1 MFHNIIYIY
10 IYSIIMFHNV
20 SSPAVKVLWG
30 SRLSRSIEFLWYRR
44 ILRMTMR
51 HVHHIFM
58 SQFNIFIM
66 HAMHVISRHSTELWL
81 VSESNPAWSHPATH
95 PDPCASGAL
104 LSGHGSCGQ
113 GDVEERTVPTD
124 EGPDF
129 YDGFPIVMANPPKYR
144 WMVYFIYWKIMKI
157 RISNGW

>member
-1 MFHNIIYIY
+1 MFRVPLSKSFEDPDFPEVLNFYGTGGFWGWLCGMCIIYLCHNL
-10 IYSIIMFHNV
+10 IYS
-20 SSPAVKVLWG
+20 SCTPCTS
-30 SRLSRSIEFLWYRR
+30 Y
-44 ILRMTMR
+44 
-51 HVHHIFM
+51 
-58 SQFNIFIM
+58 
-66 HAMHVISRHSTELWL
+66 HVILQNSGWFPSLIRLDHTQL
-81 VSESNPAWSHPATH
+81 PTQIH

>member
-1 MFHNIIYIY
+1 
-10 IYSIIMFHNV
+10 MFHNV

-95 PDPCASGAL
+95 PDPPRSLCLWRPAFRPWLMWPGRCWRKNCANWWRPRFLWWFPNRHGKSPKISLDGLFHL
-104 LSGHGSCGQ
+104 LENH
-113 GDVEERTVPTD
+113 ENPHLKWMIT
-124 EGPDF
+124 
-129 YDGFPIVMANPPKYR
+129 YDN
-144 WMVYFIYWKIMKI
+144 
-157 RISNGW
+157 